1 MTRGVNS
8 EYDWF
13 SNTNYYVTGVK
24 EGTVTITGTPL
35 RAAEWYKP
43 VFVTFHHSCG
53 KRRRETVLPDTT
65 ELVSTWKGVYS
76 EIL

>member
-24 EGTVTITGTPL
+24 EGTVTITGTPAA
-35 RAAEWYKP
+35 AAEGTSPSVTFTIHVGSGGEKP
-43 VFVTFHHSCG
+43 V
-53 KRRRETVLPDTT
+53 LP
-65 ELVSTWKGVYS
+65 EYS
-76 EIL
+76 QSL